1 MQNIIYEVKDFH
13 YQEHIPKFFS
23 ARILGIIVLF
33 LLSSCNNHKSFQA
46 VNGIMDAELYFS
58 DGKKMIYLDGEWEF
72 YPHQLLEPAEIQE
85 MKPDTFINVP
95 GFWSKLKK
103 LEEYQDLNY
112 ATYRLRIINHG
123 LAGVFSIRN
132 NQINSAF
139 RLFLDG
145 KEIMNNGTVAKKKE
159 AAIAHYQPGIRS
171 IYSEMDTI
179 ELVLQVSNHHHNKG
193 GIAESFQIGSE
204 CKLQRQQLFAAG
216 MSFLLIGSLLIMAFY
231 HLGMFF
237 VFRKDSST
245 LYFGIFVL
253 LMSLRISATGEET
266 LLLIFPHL
274 SWQLLSKISYGSIY
288 LAPAF
293 FILFFRAMFSDEVN
307 ALFVKIYIT
316 IAIALTLLVVF
327 TPTLVFIE
335 TLPVYQLFLAVI
347 SINVLFWLWKAWLNK
362 REGAITFFLGSSLLF
377 IAMIHDFIYISGNL
391 RGFDWLPIGLFLFIM
406 GQAYVLSIRFSGL
419 SRKNQHLLKELDFQN
434 KNLESIVDDR
444 TRELVNKQN
453 LLIEANQELQEQKEN
468 MLAQSE
474 MMEQINDMLE
484 KEKEKSDKL
493 LLNVLPGHI
502 ADELKVHGHS
512 ITHTY
517 PMVSVLFI
525 DFVGFSE
532 VAEKLD
538 PELLLRDLHFYFANF
553 DDVVKKYNL
562 EKIKTIGDAYMCA
575 GGLHDNANENN
586 VAATVMAAL
595 EIRDFI
601 EANKEDRLYTG
612 EKALDCRIGIN
623 TGPVVAGVVGNT
635 KFTFDIWGTTVNIAK
650 RMEVSCEPGRVNI
663 SEFTHNYIHER
674 FRCVSRGYISGKHRR
689 NMQMFYVEGVYIP
702 KS

>member
-1 MQNIIYEVKDFH
+1 MRNFLNI
-13 YQEHIPKFFS
+13 EHITKFFS
-23 ARILGIIVLF
+23 ARFLGIIVLF
-33 LLSSCNNHKSFQA
+33 LLSSCKDHKSFQA
-46 VNGIMDAELYFS
+46 VNGILDAELYFS
-58 DGKKMIYLDGEWEF
+58 EGKKMVYLDGVWEF
-72 YPHQLLEPAEIQE
+72 FPHQLLDPLEIQGME
-85 MKPDTFINVP
+85 PDTFLYVP
-95 GFWSKLKK
+95 GFWGQLKK
-103 LEEYQDLNY
+103 QEEYRDLKY
-112 ATYRLRIINHG
+112 ATYRLRIVNHG
-123 LAGVFSIRN
+123 LPKVFSIRN

-145 KEIMNNGTVAKKKE
+145 NEIMHNGTVAIEKE
-159 AAIAHYQPGIRS
+159 MEIAHYQPGIRS
-171 IYSEMDTI
+171 VYSDRDTI
-179 ELVLQVSNHHHNKG
+179 ELVLQVSNHHHKKG
-193 GIAESFQIGSE
+193 GVAESFQIGSQ

-216 MSFLLIGSLLIMAFY
+216 MSFLLIGSLLIMAIY

-237 VFRKDSST
+237 VFRKDYSP

-253 LMSLRISATGEET
+253 LMSLRVSATGEET
-266 LLLIFPHL
+266 ILLVFPQL
-274 SWQLLSKISYGSIY
+274 SWELLSKISYGSVY

-293 FILFFRAMFSDEVN
+293 FILFFRSMFAEEVN
-307 ALFVKIYIT
+307 ALFAKIYAS
-316 IAIALTLLVVF
+316 IAIALTLLVVL
-327 TPTLVFIE
+327 TPTLLFIE

-347 SINVLFWLWKAWLNK
+347 SINVLYWLWKAWLNK
-362 REGAITFFLGSSLLF
+362 REGAITFFIGSSLLF
-377 IAMIHDFIYISGNL
+377 IALIHDFIYISGNL
-391 RGFDWLPIGLFLFIM
+391 RGFDWFPIGLFIFIM

-434 KNLESIVDDR
+434 KNLESIVEER

-453 LLIEANQELQEQKEN
+453 LLLEANQELQEQKEN

-502 ADELKVHGHS
+502 ADELKLHGHS

-517 PMVSVLFI
+517 PMASVLFI

-538 PELLLRDLHFYFANF
+538 PELLLQDLHYYFANF

-575 GGLHDNANENN
+575 GGLHDNANEND
-586 VAATVMAAL
+586 VAATVLAAL

-601 EANKEDRLYTG
+601 DANKEDKLFTG
-612 EKALDCRIGIN
+612 EKALDCRIGIH

-635 KFTFDIWGTTVNIAK
+635 KFAFDIWGSTVNIAK
-650 RMEVSCEPGRVNI
+650 HMEASCEPGKVNI
-663 SEFTHNYIHER
+663 SEFTHNYIHKR
-674 FRCVSRGYISGKHRR
+674 FLCVSRGYISIKHRK
-689 NMQMFYVEGVYIP
+689 NLQMFYVEGVYTP
-702 KS
+702 KT

>member
-1 MQNIIYEVKDFH
+1 M
-13 YQEHIPKFFS
+13 FS
-23 ARILGIIVLF
+23 GIALLF
-33 LLSSCNNHKSFQA
+33 LLSSCQNHKSYRA
-46 VNGIMDAELYFS
+46 NDGILDAQLYFS
-58 DGKKMIYLDGEWEF
+58 EGKKMLYLDGEWEF
-72 YPHQLLEPAEIQE
+72 FPHQLLEPAEMQG

-95 GFWSKLKK
+95 GFWPKLKK
-103 LEEYQDLNY
+103 DEEYRYLNY
-112 ATYRLRIINHG
+112 ATYRLRIVNHD
-123 LAGVFSIRN
+123 LPKVFSIRN

-139 RLFLDG
+139 RLFLNG
-145 KEIMNNGTVAKKKE
+145 REIMHNGTVAKEKE
-159 AAIAHYQPGIRS
+159 MAIAHYQPGIRS
-171 IYSEMDTI
+171 VYSEMDTI
-179 ELVLQVSNHHHNKG
+179 DLILQVSNHHHKKG

-204 CKLQRQQLFAAG
+204 CKLQKQQLFAAG
-216 MSFLLIGSLLIMAFY
+216 MSFLLIGSLLIMAIY

-237 VFRKDSST
+237 VFRKDSSP

-253 LMSLRISATGEET
+253 LMSLRVFATGEET
-266 LLLIFPHL
+266 LLLIFPNL
-274 SWQLLSKISYGSIY
+274 SWEVLSKISYGSVY

-293 FILFFRAMFSDEVN
+293 FILFFRALFSDEVN
-307 ALFVKIYIT
+307 ALYARIYV
-316 IAIALTLLVVF
+316 AIALALTLMVVF
-327 TPTLVFIE
+327 SPTIIFIQ
-335 TLPVYQLFLAVI
+335 TLPVYQIFLVVI
-347 SINVLFWLWKAWLNK
+347 SISVLYWLWKAWLNK
-362 REGAITFFLGSSLLF
+362 REGAITFFMGSSLLF
-377 IAMIHDFIYISGNL
+377 LAMIHDFIHVSGNL
-391 RGFDWLPIGLFLFIM
+391 RGFDWFPIGLFLFIM
-406 GQAYVLSIRFSGL
+406 GQAYVLSIRFTGL
-419 SRKNQHLLKELDFQN
+419 SRKNQHLLKELDFHN
-434 KNLESIVDDR
+434 KNLESIVDER

-453 LLIEANQELQEQKEN
+453 LLVEANQELQEQKEN

-502 ADELKVHGHS
+502 ADELKVHGRS

-517 PMVSVLFI
+517 PMASVLFI

-538 PELLLRDLHFYFANF
+538 PELLLQDLHYYFANF

-575 GGLHDNANENN
+575 GGLHDNASENH

-612 EKALDCRIGIN
+612 EKVLDCRVGIH

-635 KFTFDIWGTTVNIAK
+635 KFTFDIWGSTVNIAK
-650 RMEVSCEPGRVNI
+650 RMEASCEPGRVNI
-663 SEFTHNYIHER
+663 SEYTHNYIHER
-674 FRCVSRGYISGKHRR
+674 FRCVSRGYISSKHRR
-689 NMQMFYVEGVYIP
+689 NMQMFYVEGVYTP
-702 KS
+702 KP